1 MTFKTI
7 PDSMSADE
15 LLQQEGW
22 FLMVDVFRVLDP
34 EDTGKYKLAFKQIK
48 RLISKNQEPFDI
60 MGRRKLGGRVLLLME
75 KFAPW
80 YRNNPMFKLT
90 KLEASVSFNEF
101 MQLEGEYFFRLSEV
115 CNAYADFLPYS
126 YAILKRDADR
136 REDALAEIGV
146 CKFDTTYIVQ
156 MPRFRD
162 WLGGEFHL

>member
-7 PDSMSADE
+7 PESMSAEE
-15 LLQQEGW
+15 LLNQEGW

-34 EDTGKYKLAFKQIK
+34 DDTGKYKLAFKQIK
-48 RLISKNQEPFDI
+48 RLISKGHDPFEI

-80 YRNNPMFKLT
+80 YRANPMFKLT
-90 KLEASVSFNEF
+90 KLDEELPFNDF
-101 MQLEGEYFFRLSEV
+101 MVLEGEHFFRLSEV

-136 REDALAEIGV
+136 REHALEEIGV

-162 WLGGEFHL
+162 WLSGEFHL